1 VLCTEPV
8 EYPSSCVY
16 PEMIVDRDWKKMEN
30 ATYRPFATVPYG
42 QFVFERF
49 PLAVKSRLRVLAVW
63 FGLVWFILVGTFSS
77 MYYFIRDFYTLT
89 VHAFLLF
96 ILVRCVFLLLCIRL

>member
-1 VLCTEPV
+1 MLEMRCVLFRGLRWELAAIAWMY
-8 EYPSSCVY
+8 EYEYEYEYEWEWEWEFCDV
-16 PEMIVDRDWKKMEN
+16 M
-30 ATYRPFATVPYG
+30 
-42 QFVFERF
+42 
-49 PLAVKSRLRVLAVW
+49 VW